1 MACSLLDSLLGR
13 GLFSATGGGGSAS
26 VAEEFQR
33 LRHEQVVVLEDAAV
47 AGVWVDAELGVGS
60 NWARWS
66 ELLVGSIVSSSPLTA
81 RTGVRRVVG
90 KQIRV
95 NSQLD
100 TDGCEFCLDLSQVAL
115 DQRTGDRVDGKPAVL
130 VGRVG
135 LEPATGGL

>member
-1 MACSLLDSLLGR
+1 MLSWAS
-13 GLFSATGGGGSAS
+13 GSD
-26 VAEEFQR
+26 R
-33 LRHEQVVVLEDAAV
+33 
-47 AGVWVDAELGVGS
+47 
-60 NWARWS
+60 ARWS

-81 RTGVRRVVG
+81 RTGVRLVVG